1 MFRPLRLPATRSV
14 RCIPPPRTHLLNFSV
29 KANGAALAP
38 TRVGSS
44 VATQPTPLL
53 PAQRSQ
59 MSAAVALC
67 YSGAAG
73 FHGVVSAP
81 ARQRSVVMETK
92 AEMIELAKKLNP
104 VVGYWDPLKL
114 ADAKLWGQDEEVST
128 VPCLWPP
135 WRLGCRGG
143 CTGEG
148 ALWLQRAW
156 CRGLRRGAAQPALCT
171 ARAAAGGVRRLVHA
185 RRRAWWCGRAAL
197 LPAKLPAARLGCVV
211 RVRVSARACAT
222 REGASRCWVRVTW
235 WVRVT

>member
-128 VPCLWPP
+128 GLCLWPP
-135 WRLGCRGG
+135 RWGSCGAG

-148 ALWLQRAW
+148 ALWLLRAR
-156 CRGLRRGAAQPALCT
+156 CGGLRRGAAQPALCT
-171 ARAAAGGVRRLVHA
+171 ARSSG
-185 RRRAWWCGRAAL
+185 RRA
-197 LPAKLPAARLGCVV
+197 PLG
-211 RVRVSARACAT
+211 ARAP
-222 REGASRCWVRVTW
+222 
-235 WVRVT
+235 

>member
-1 MFRPLRLPATRSV
+1 
-14 RCIPPPRTHLLNFSV
+14 
-29 KANGAALAP
+29 
-38 TRVGSS
+38 
-44 VATQPTPLL
+44 
-53 PAQRSQ
+53 

-73 FHGVVSAP
+73 FHGAVSAP

-92 AEMIELAKKLNP
+92 AELVDLAKQLNP

-222 REGASRCWVRVTW
+222 REEASRCWVRVTW